1 MPLTESKVMNG
12 RNQLNEVLNTLFK
25 TTEGQQQDKNNP
37 VPSIEDVEPS
47 SIPIG
52 STDLGIS
59 VTGKGFVTGAQV
71 QVNGANRK
79 TVLVDG
85 THLTATLAASDVANK
100 GDFNLTV
107 VNPKPGG
114 GTSNAVKIAVA

>member
-12 RNQLNEVLNTLFK
+12 RNQQASCISQPTL
-25 TTEGQQQDKNNP
+25 
-37 VPSIEDVEPS
+37 
-47 SIPIG
+47 G
-52 STDLGIS
+52 SALPEKGL
-59 VTGKGFVTGAQV
+59 VTGTQV
-71 QVNGANRK
+71 QVNGATRN

-100 GDFNLTV
+100 GDLNLTV

-114 GTSNAVKIAVA
+114 GTSNAMNIAVA